1 MKNISLKLQDK
12 IFAETEEILSQIKV
26 SRNMYINQALESYN
40 RTQRREKIRKM
51 LHEDSKKV
59 AESSM
64 EVLKEFEEF
73 LDEGI
78 D

>member
-1 MKNISLKLQDK
+1 MKNISLKLQDDV
-12 IFAETEEILSQIKV
+12 FSETEEILSELDI
-26 SRNMYINQALESYN
+26 SRNKYLNEAIQSYN
-40 RTQRREKIRKM
+40 KAKKREKIRKM

-59 AESSM
+59 SKNSM
-64 EVLKEFEEF
+64 KVLKEFEAF